1 VAIDAANNSTGG
13 TTPARILI
21 QNVVNG
27 VLMFIVEPQFYK
39 REEVAVENIDIQALI
54 SDYAMPW
61 GIKIVMALVIF
72 YIGRM
77 VVGIVVRVV
86 KKLLIARGI
95 DEILVSFLTSIIRWV
110 LLLFVIIAALSQLG
124 VNTTS
129 LVALLGAAGLAIGL
143 SLQSSLSN
151 FASGVMLII
160 FRPFTKG
167 DFVEAGGASGVI
179 DTISIFTTTMTTPDN
194 KEVIIPNGSILG
206 NNITNYSA
214 RPTRRVDMVFGISYD
229 DDIRKA
235 KQLLEEIIAADDRVL
250 SEPAPVIAL
259 GELAD
264 SSVNFLVR
272 PWAKS
277 EDYWGLLWDTTE
289 TVKLK
294 FDEAGLSIP
303 YPQMDVHMDKNE

>member
-1 VAIDAANNSTGG
+1 MDTSEMAAM
-13 TTPARILI
+13 IELYVI
-21 QNVVNG
+21 
-27 VLMFIVEPQFYK
+27 
-39 REEVAVENIDIQALI
+39 
-54 SDYAMPW
+54 PW
-61 GIKIVMALVIF
+61 GIKIVLALAIF
-72 YIGRM
+72 YVGRM
-77 VVGIVVRVV
+77 VVSSIVKLVS
-86 KKLLIARGI
+86 KLLRQRDM
-95 DEILVSFLTSIIRWV
+95 DEILVSFLSSILRWV

-124 VNTTS
+124 INTNS

-167 DFVEAGGASGVI
+167 DFVEAGGATGVV
-179 DTISIFTTTMTTPDN
+179 DNISIFTTTMTTTDN
-194 KEVIIPNGSILG
+194 KEIIVPNGAILG
-206 NNITNYSA
+206 GNITNYSA

-229 DDIRKA
+229 DDLRKA

-250 SEPAPVIAL
+250 AEPAPVIAL

-294 FDEAGLSIP
+294 FDEAGISIP
-303 YPQMDVHMDKNE
+303 YPQMDVHVNKSE